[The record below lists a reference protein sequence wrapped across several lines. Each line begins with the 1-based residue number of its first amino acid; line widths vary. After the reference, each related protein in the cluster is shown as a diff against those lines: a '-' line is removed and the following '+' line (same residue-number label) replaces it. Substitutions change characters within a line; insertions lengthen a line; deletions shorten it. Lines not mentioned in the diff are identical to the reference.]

1 MPFPRFRGAR
11 VFVTGPLPHRP
22 AAVES
27 GTTVPAALI
36 TNEPHG
42 GLSRESRRFRMPG
55 EAGRGSNVRM
65 TILNWP
71 GREALPPVQE
81 WSASAPTQLYRDQRI
96 SVEQVQISIS
106 GRPPFA
112 HQVIRFASESV
123 AAVVHITSSAGL
135 ALPAGGIE
143 PGEHPVDAASRE
155 VFEETGCKLRDARL
169 MGSAD
174 VLPGLADK
182 KFWFVFGT
190 AEGDGVPEPA
200 DAHESTA
207 LYWVPVTELF
217 SLMCDGLISAQPSML
232 ALLYAER
239 AGMFKE

>member
-1 MPFPRFRGAR
+1 
-11 VFVTGPLPHRP
+11 
-22 AAVES
+22 
-27 GTTVPAALI
+27 
-36 TNEPHG
+36 
-42 GLSRESRRFRMPG
+42 
-55 EAGRGSNVRM
+55 M

-71 GREALPPVQE
+71 GRDSLPPVQK
-81 WSASAPTQLYRDQRI
+81 WSASEPAELYRDQRI

-106 GRPPFA
+106 GRPSFP

-123 AAVVHITSSAGL
+123 AAVVHNRNAGVLMLYRHRFITSSAGL
-135 ALPAGGIE
+135 ALPAGGIG

-155 VFEETGCKLRDARL
+155 VFEETGCKLQDAAL

-182 KFWFVFGT
+182 RFWFVFGT
-190 AEGDGVPEPA
+190 AAGDGVPEPA

-207 LYWVPVTELF
+207 LYWVPVSELF
-217 SLMCDGLISAQPSML
+217 GLMSDGLISAQPSML